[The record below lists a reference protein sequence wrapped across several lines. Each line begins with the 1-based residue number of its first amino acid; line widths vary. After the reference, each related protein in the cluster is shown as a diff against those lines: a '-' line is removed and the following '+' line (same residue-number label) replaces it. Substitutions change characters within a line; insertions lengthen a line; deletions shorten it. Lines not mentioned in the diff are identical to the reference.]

1 MNANIVNHRLP
12 GEGALEYRSRRR
24 FVARLLKRH
33 AAGRPAEGYVPG
45 PHRSHKPH
53 EVKASIDVP
62 WVDAYGVRHDS
73 RELKV
78 THPGTL
84 VRKVAK

>member
-1 MNANIVNHRLP
+1 MNTSIVNHRLP

-24 FVARLLKRH
+24 FVARLLKRK
-33 AAGRPAEGYVPG
+33 AAGKPAEGYVPG

-53 EVKASIDVP
+53 EVTANGMVMSPAGVP
-62 WVDAYGVRHDS
+62 TPHTWRVV
-73 RELKV
+73 
-78 THPGTL
+78 HPGTL